1 MLSNVRPTW
10 SVIALL
16 GSVSKAVDWL
26 GSHPHP
32 HILFLD
38 IHLTDG
44 DAFDFISQAHP
55 NSVIIFTTAYE
66 QFVLRAFEVNLT
78 IC

>member
-26 GSHPHP
+26 SSHP

-55 NSVIIFTTAYE
+55 NSAIIFTTAYE